1 MLPLTTVY
9 SAVYLVFF
17 LFLVKNAATTAR
29 TAANPATVHA
39 IGDVASPVLT
49 HCLYLSMDF
58 LVPSKNLSIRTFILA
73 VISINFSNALS
84 TSFCVAFPS
93 ANTAFAV
100 ASAS

>member
-17 LFLVKNAATTAR
+17 LFLAKNATTTAR

-49 HCLYLSMDF
+49 TLSLPVNGF
-58 LVPSKNLSIRTFILA
+58 FGAFEESFNSAFILA